1 MLAVAPGVHR
11 VGTLRCQED
20 AAAAA
25 RAPKQQPRAA
35 AAGDVLM
42 LDWRVPFH
50 IKCCCCNAAEW
61 IPWCPCVQRKDG
73 EAAVGLTQAEMA
85 VLFAKLQR
93 EAQERSAG
101 DPEAFP
107 LGYMVWSLDH
117 ASAHAAI
124 LRQLPEAHKNDV
136 SPHSPDMHK
145 VVEHPINAFN
155 RAWYPE
161 FTADTRCTSCSAAMQ
176 LASTILNRTTA
187 DSIWKDLQTLPDTL
201 RSVIQRGG
209 DWAEAG
215 LC

>member
-1 MLAVAPGVHR
+1 MLEWIIP
-11 VGTLRCQED
+11 L
-20 AAAAA
+20 
-25 RAPKQQPRAA
+25 
-35 AAGDVLM
+35 
-42 LDWRVPFH
+42 H

-73 EAAVGLTQAEMA
+73 ELSSGLTQAEMA
-85 VLFAKLQR
+85 VLFTKLQR
-93 EAQERSAG
+93 DVRERSAG

-107 LGYMVWSLDH
+107 LGRMVWSMDR

-124 LRQLPEAHKNDV
+124 LRQLAAEEKNDI
-136 SPHSPDMHK
+136 SAHSPDIHK
-145 VVEHPINAFN
+145 VIEHPLNAFN

-161 FTADTRCTSCSAAMQ
+161 FTADARCTSCCSAMQ
-176 LASTILNRTTA
+176 LASTILHRTTA
-187 DSIWKDLQTLPDTL
+187 DSIWRDLQTLPATL